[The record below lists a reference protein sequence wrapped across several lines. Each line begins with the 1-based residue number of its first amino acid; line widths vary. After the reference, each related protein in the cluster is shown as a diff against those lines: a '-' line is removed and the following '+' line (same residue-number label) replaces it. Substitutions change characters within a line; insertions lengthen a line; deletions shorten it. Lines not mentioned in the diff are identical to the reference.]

1 MNKKQGFMLRLNKK
15 GAEKWLSIWWYIC
28 LAIVLAG
35 IVITVYR
42 FQSVTNVSELD
53 AGILTAKIER
63 CLVDNNNLKFN
74 VDASAKPE
82 LYSLCNIKF
91 QPEVDYYIG
100 LQIYD
105 LTKCTE
111 TPDKTSCSLPV
122 AFDYKPDRAYVHG
135 DLMDRCLTFEGIKVT
150 QMPDCSYKTIMAIG
164 NDGNKYA
171 LRIIGGINE

>member
-35 IVITVYR
+35 IVIIVYR

-63 CLVDNNNLKFN
+63 CLVDNNNNLKFN
-74 VDASAKPE
+74 VDANAKPE
-82 LYSLCNIKF
+82 LYSMCKIKF
-91 QPEVDYYIG
+91 RPEVDYYIG

-105 LTKCTE
+105 LATCTKTA
-111 TPDKTSCSLPV
+111 DKICSSPV
-122 AFDYKPDRAYVHG
+122 AFDYTPNKYIHG
-135 DLMDRCLTFEGIKVT
+135 DLMDRCLTLEGIKVT
-150 QMPDCSYKTIMAIG
+150 QMPDCSYKTIIATG
-164 NDGNKYA
+164 KDGKQYA